1 MLGSGSGSS
10 VLLGFEHHV
19 LVLFKKFLFLLDHES
34 LVLVDLLLELEALL
48 SESVFF
54 LLLLGEE
61 LNLHLLHAL
70 LLFKLCELGFVLEV

>member
-1 MLGSGSGSS
+1 M
-10 VLLGFEHHV
+10 
-19 LVLFKKFLFLLDHES
+19 LDHES